1 MKRSLTDSGYLY
13 INYIEN
19 INEILGKCQQK
30 LKFTRSPDLDITQM
44 IFRFDTYEIESSI
57 MKTTALT
64 ASKVETN

>member
-1 MKRSLTDSGYLY
+1 MK
-13 INYIEN
+13 
-19 INEILGKCQQK
+19 ILGKCQQK